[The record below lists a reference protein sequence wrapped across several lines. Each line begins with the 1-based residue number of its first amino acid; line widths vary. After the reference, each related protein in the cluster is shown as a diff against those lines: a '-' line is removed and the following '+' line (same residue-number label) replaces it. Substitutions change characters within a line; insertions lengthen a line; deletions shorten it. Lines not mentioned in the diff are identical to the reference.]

1 MADTGTQDAILSVE
15 ESPQGLVVR
24 LEGPLT
30 VAQAAKLGGPLAALE
45 APPGRRVDI
54 CLKGVTGFDTAGA
67 WLLYR
72 TMRDLRFHGAQVRY
86 INATP
91 AQEQL
96 IEQALI
102 NDAPCPI
109 RPEPLNPITQQIAD
123 VGKGAV
129 EIAERLGAL
138 LAFLG
143 LVIIRFTLLISRPWK
158 MRWTALTH
166 QLEHVG
172 LKALPIVG
180 LMSFLIGL
188 VLVQQ
193 GAWQLR
199 RYGAEIFVVDLVSI
213 TTLRELG
220 VLLTA
225 IMVAGRSGSAFTA
238 QIGSM
243 KLQEEVDAMRTIGLN
258 PVDVLVIP
266 RVLALVIMLPLLAFY
281 ASMMAML
288 GGMVFGYLSLD
299 ISVDTFLL
307 RLREAATM
315 DDFWVG
321 MIKAPV
327 FGLIVAVVGC
337 FEGMQVEGSA
347 QSVGERTTMSVV
359 QSIFLVIVADAF
371 FAVFFTYIG
380 M

>member
-1 MADTGTQDAILSVE
+1 MRTHSQSIALDLEQTSTGRVARLS
-15 ESPQGLVVR
+15 GD
-24 LEGPLT
+24 LT
-30 VAQAAKLGGPLAALE
+30 VATASLASDLLEGLSAREGDTIAL
-45 APPGRRVDI
+45 
-54 CLKGVTGFDTAGA
+54 CLNEIRGFDTVGA

-72 TMRDLRFHGAQVRY
+72 TLRDLRFNGAVVRY
-86 INATP
+86 VNATP
-91 AQEQL
+91 AMERL

-102 NDAPCPI
+102 NDAPCAI
-109 RPEPLNPITQQIAD
+109 RPDPVNPMLQQIAD
-123 VGKGAV
+123 VGVGTV
-129 EIAERLGAL
+129 RVAERMGEL

-143 LVIIRFTLLISRPWK
+143 LVILRLSGLMARPWR
-158 MRWTALTH
+158 MRWNAFTH

-172 LKALPIVG
+172 LKALPIIG

-193 GAWQLR
+193 GSFQLR
-199 RYGAEIFVVDLVSI
+199 RYGAEIFVVDLISI

-243 KLQEEVDAMRTIGLN
+243 KLQEEVDAMRTMGLH
-258 PVDVLVIP
+258 PIDVLVLP
-266 RVLALVIMLPLLAFY
+266 RVLALVILMPLLGFY
-281 ASMMAML
+281 ASMMAIL
-288 GGMVFGYLSLD
+288 GGMFFGFVSLD
-299 ISVDTFLL
+299 ISGDTFLM
-307 RLREAATM
+307 RMQEAATM
-315 DDFWVG
+315 DDFLVG

-327 FGLIVAVVGC
+327 FGLLIAVVGC
-337 FEGMQVEGSA
+337 FEGMQVEGGA
-347 QSVGERTTMSVV
+347 QSVGERTTLSVV